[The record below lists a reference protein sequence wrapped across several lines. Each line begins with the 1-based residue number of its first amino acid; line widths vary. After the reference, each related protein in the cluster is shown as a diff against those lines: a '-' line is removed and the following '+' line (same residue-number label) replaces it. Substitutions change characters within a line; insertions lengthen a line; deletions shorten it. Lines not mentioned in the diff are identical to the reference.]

1 MVSAFQDQLDMVNGE
16 LVQMTRLVGSAMN
29 RATQAL
35 LDADLTLAES
45 VIAADA
51 QIDTLASDIEER
63 CFDLIAIEQPDADD
77 LRMAIG
83 ALRIATSLERM
94 GDLAEHV
101 AKQARLRYPRL
112 SIPQELRGTFAE
124 MGGLAEAIVS
134 KTGAVIAT
142 QDVGP
147 DRGHRPP
154 RRAGGSAAPGAVH
167 HRPVL
172 LMDPR
177 GRGGDRRDAAV
188 PVLRAVRRPRGVR
201 HASRRHVRDRRAVRG
216 RLAHLNVPHP
226 AARNPGRLA
235 LFPGM
240 VQTSDRLASM
250 RLAPGKEA
258 A

>member
-1 MVSAFQDQLDMVNGE
+1 MVSAFQDQLDVVNGE

-63 CFDLIAIEQPDADD
+63 CFDLIAIEQPDAAD

-83 ALRIATSLERM
+83 ALRIAASLERM

-142 QDVGP
+142 QDVGLTA
-147 DRGHRPP
+147 DI
-154 RRAGGSAAPGAVH
+154 A
-167 HRPVL
+167 
-172 LMDPR
+172 
-177 GRGGDRRDAAV
+177 
-188 PVLRAVRRPRGVR
+188 R
-201 HASRRHVRDRRAVRG
+201 HDEQV
-216 RLAHLNVPHP
+216 
-226 AARNPGRLA
+226 
-235 LFPGM
+235 
-240 VQTSDRLASM
+240 DRLHRELFTIVLSTSWTH
-250 RLAPGKEA
+250 GVEA
-258 A
+258 AIDVTLLSRYYERYADHAVSVTRRVVTFVTGEPYVGVSLT

>member
-1 MVSAFQDQLDMVNGE
+1 MVSAFQDQLDTVNGE

-51 QIDTLASDIEER
+51 QIDTLASDIEEQ
-63 CFDLIAIEQPDADD
+63 CFDLIAIQQPESSD

-83 ALRIATSLERM
+83 ALRIAASLERM

-142 QDVGP
+142 RDVGLTA
-147 DRGHRPP
+147 DI
-154 RRAGGSAAPGAVH
+154 A
-167 HRPVL
+167 
-172 LMDPR
+172 
-177 GRGGDRRDAAV
+177 
-188 PVLRAVRRPRGVR
+188 R
-201 HASRRHVRDRRAVRG
+201 HDEQV
-216 RLAHLNVPHP
+216 
-226 AARNPGRLA
+226 
-235 LFPGM
+235 
-240 VQTSDRLASM
+240 DRLHRELFTIVLSSSWTH
-250 RLAPGKEA
+250 GVEA
-258 A
+258 AIDVTLLSRYYERYADHAVSVTRRVVTFVTGEPYVGVYLT

>member
-1 MVSAFQDQLDMVNGE
+1 VVSAFQGQFDVVNGE

-63 CFDLIAIEQPDADD
+63 CFDLIAIERPDASD

-83 ALRIATSLERM
+83 ALRIAASLERM

-142 QDVGP
+142 QDVGLTA
-147 DRGHRPP
+147 DI
-154 RRAGGSAAPGAVH
+154 A
-167 HRPVL
+167 
-172 LMDPR
+172 
-177 GRGGDRRDAAV
+177 
-188 PVLRAVRRPRGVR
+188 R
-201 HASRRHVRDRRAVRG
+201 HDEQV
-216 RLAHLNVPHP
+216 
-226 AARNPGRLA
+226 
-235 LFPGM
+235 
-240 VQTSDRLASM
+240 DRLHRELFTIVLSASWTH
-250 RLAPGKEA
+250 GVEA
-258 A
+258 AIDVTLLSRYYERYADHAVSVTRRVVTFVTGEPYVGVSLT

>member
-1 MVSAFQDQLDMVNGE
+1 MVSAFQDQFDVVNGE

-63 CFDLIAIEQPDADD
+63 CFDLIAIEQPAASD

-142 QDVGP
+142 QDVGLTA
-147 DRGHRPP
+147 DI
-154 RRAGGSAAPGAVH
+154 A
-167 HRPVL
+167 
-172 LMDPR
+172 
-177 GRGGDRRDAAV
+177 
-188 PVLRAVRRPRGVR
+188 R
-201 HASRRHVRDRRAVRG
+201 HDEQV
-216 RLAHLNVPHP
+216 
-226 AARNPGRLA
+226 
-235 LFPGM
+235 
-240 VQTSDRLASM
+240 DRLHRELFTIVLS
-250 RLAPGKEA
+250 PSWTHGVEA
-258 A
+258 AIDVTLLSRYYERYADHAVSVTRRVVTFVTGEPYVGVSLT